1 MGLNV
6 YLSEFFW
13 HTLIEHSCCCCL
25 EELEVW
31 FHIKSGVLDIS
42 FSAEAGKTSNN
53 ELRKIHFLQ
62 MQYKTYTKVL

>member
-1 MGLNV
+1 MFLNV

-13 HTLIEHSCCCCL
+13 HTLMRRFCCCCL

-31 FHIKSGVLDIS
+31 IPYEMRFLYQLLL
-42 FSAEAGKTSNN
+42 EEGKTSNI

-62 MQYKTYTKVL
+62 MQYKPCTKVL